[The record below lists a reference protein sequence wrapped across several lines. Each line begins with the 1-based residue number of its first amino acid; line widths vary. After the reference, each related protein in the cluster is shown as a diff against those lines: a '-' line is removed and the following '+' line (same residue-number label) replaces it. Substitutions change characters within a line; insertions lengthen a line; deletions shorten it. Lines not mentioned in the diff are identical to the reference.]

1 MSEKMKEIYLDHAA
15 TTFVDKRVKE
25 AMEKYWHED
34 FGNPSSFHAA
44 GLRALNALNESR
56 ATVAKILNCASEEII
71 FTGSGTESINMAIK
85 GVFRAN
91 KQKGKHII
99 ASATEH
105 HAVMETCKYLAKH
118 EGAELTILPVDRYGQ
133 VKPEVL
139 DKAVRKDTVL
149 ITIMYANNEIGTINR
164 LQELSAVA
172 KNHNVLFHTDACQAC
187 GMLELDVK
195 KLGVDLLTINGS
207 KVYGPKGIGALYFR
221 RGTQIHPILHGGGQE
236 FGMRSGTESIPLIVG
251 FATALK
257 LAYESR
263 EEESKRLT
271 SLRDQLVRMV
281 LAAVPKTF
289 LNGHPTERLPNNA
302 NITFMDIEGEA
313 MLLYLNEHGI
323 FASTGS
329 ACNSKSLEPSHVLI
343 AMGLPYEAS
352 HGSIRFTLGRQTTE
366 EDIGK
371 VVEVLPNI
379 VLQLR
384 NLSPVHLKM
393 EDVLPKGDS
402 Q

>member
-1 MSEKMKEIYLDHAA
+1 MKEIYLDHAA
-15 TTFVDKRVKE
+15 TTFVDPRVKA

-44 GLRALNALNESR
+44 GLRALKALNESR
-56 ATVAKILNCASEEII
+56 ATVAKILNCASEEIV

-99 ASATEH
+99 TSATEH
-105 HAVMETCKYLAKH
+105 HAVLETCKYLQKH
-118 EGAELTILPVDRYGQ
+118 EGAELTILPVDEYGQ
-133 VKPEVL
+133 AKPEDL
-139 DKAVRKDTVL
+139 EKAVRKDTIL
-149 ITIMYANNEIGTINR
+149 ITIMYANNEIGTVNR
-164 LQELSAVA
+164 ISELSAVA
-172 KNHNVLFHTDACQAC
+172 KKHNVFFHTDACQAG

-195 KLGVDLLTINGS
+195 KLGIDLMTINGS
-207 KVYGPKGIGALYFR
+207 KLYGPKGIGVLYIR
-221 RGTQIHPILHGGGQE
+221 RGTSIHPILHGGGQE
-236 FGMRSGTESIPLIVG
+236 FGLRSGTESLPLIVG

-257 LAYESR
+257 ITYENR
-263 EEESKRLT
+263 EQESARLT
-271 SLRDQLVRMV
+271 ALRDRLVNNV
-281 LAAVPKTF
+281 IKAVPKTF

-329 ACNSKSLEPSHVLI
+329 ACNSKSLEPSHVLL

-352 HGSIRFTLGRQTTE
+352 HGSIRFTLGRYTTE
-366 EDIGK
+366 EDIDK
-371 VVEVLPNI
+371 VVEVLPDI
-379 VLQLR
+379 VQKLR
-384 NLSPVHLKM
+384 NISPVHLKM
-393 EDVLPKGDS
+393 EDVLPKRGAK
-402 Q
+402 